1 MLGVC
6 LRYSDSQEEG
16 EDILQNG
23 FISVFENLKSFKGLG
38 SFEGWIRK
46 IMLNTALSQIRK
58 NKKYQQNIA
67 LDKVEFLLPESN
79 YIAEDF
85 AANDLLKIIQTLN
98 ST

>member
-1 MLGVC
+1 MTDEEIINGCLEKNRIAQKYLYDKFARKMKGVC

-46 IMLNTALSQIRK
+46 IW
-58 NKKYQQNIA
+58 
-67 LDKVEFLLPESN
+67 
-79 YIAEDF
+79 
-85 AANDLLKIIQTLN
+85 
-98 ST
+98 